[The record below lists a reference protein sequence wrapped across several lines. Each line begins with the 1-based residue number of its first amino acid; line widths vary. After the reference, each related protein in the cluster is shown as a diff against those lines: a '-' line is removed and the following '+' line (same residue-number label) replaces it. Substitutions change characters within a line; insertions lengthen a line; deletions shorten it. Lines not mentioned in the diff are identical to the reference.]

1 MSSLEFSLSMCL
13 SLDHSHLCQLCF
25 WGFKFADSG
34 HTVHGR
40 HLASP
45 AREPKGPLALVVWYY
60 IAKADMMFISRVLYA
75 GLQGL
80 LYSNLLLDS

>member
-1 MSSLEFSLSMCL
+1 MIVKREI
-13 SLDHSHLCQLCF
+13 
-25 WGFKFADSG
+25 WGEQELWD
-34 HTVHGR
+34 
-40 HLASP
+40 LAFP

-80 LYSNLLLDS
+80 LYSNLLLDSWGVLEVKAVGTHWDVGLS